1 MQLKDIDLNL
11 LLVFHELLIEKRV
24 SKVAEKLGMTQP
36 GISNALKRLRALL
49 GDELFLRTARG
60 MEPTPYAASLAVSIG
75 QALEVIRSTLNQK
88 PNFDPETSDHCF
100 MVRMTDIGEIYL
112 LPRLMDHLAKKS
124 PNISISTVRDVGL
137 NLQEQMELGQIDLA
151 VGLLPHLKTGFF
163 QRKLFHQRYVCMFR
177 KGHPLDGDSM
187 SLSKFKNA
195 EHVVVVSEGTGHL
208 QVDESIERQGIKRNV
223 KLMVPHFVAL
233 GHILSATDLIATV
246 PEKYAKECIEPF
258 GLKYVKHPVQ
268 LPEIDINI
276 FWHAKFNKDPANQ
289 WLRNQFVDIFS
300 D

>member
-11 LLVFHELLIEKRV
+11 LLVFHELLVEKRV
-24 SKVAEKLGMTQP
+24 SKVAQKLGMTQP
-36 GISNALKRLRALL
+36 GISNALKRLRVLL

-88 PNFDPETSDHCF
+88 PNFEPETNEHRF

-112 LPRLMDHLAKKS
+112 LPRLMDHLAKQS
-124 PNISISTVRDVGL
+124 PKITISTVRDVGL

-151 VGLLPHLKTGFF
+151 IGLLPHLKTGFF

-187 SLSKFKNA
+187 SLAKFKNA

-208 QVDESIERQGIKRNV
+208 QVDETIEKQGIKRNV

-246 PEKYAKECIEPF
+246 PEKYAKECLEPF

-289 WLRNQFVDIFS
+289 WLRNQFVEIFS

>member
-24 SKVAEKLGMTQP
+24 SKVAQKLGMTQP
-36 GISNALKRLRALL
+36 GISNALKRLRILL

-60 MEPTPYAASLAVSIG
+60 MEPTPYAASLAISIG
-75 QALEVIRSTLNQK
+75 QSLEVIRSTLNQK
-88 PNFDPETSDHCF
+88 PNFDPETNEHRF

-112 LPRLMDHLAKKS
+112 LPRLMDHLAKQS
-124 PNISISTVRDVGL
+124 PNITISTVRDVGL

-151 VGLLPHLKTGFF
+151 IGLLPHLKTGFF

-177 KGHPLDGDSM
+177 KGHPLDGDAM
-187 SLSKFKNA
+187 SLAKFKNA

-208 QVDESIERQGIKRNV
+208 QVDETIERQGIKRNV

-289 WLRNQFVDIFS
+289 WLRNQFVEIFS

>member
-11 LLVFHELLIEKRV
+11 LLVFHELLLEKRV
-24 SKVAEKLGMTQP
+24 SKVAQKLGMTQP
-36 GISNALKRLRALL
+36 GISNALKRLRVLL

-60 MEPTPYAASLAVSIG
+60 MEPTPYATSLAASIG
-75 QALEVIRSTLNQK
+75 QALEVIHTTLNQK
-88 PNFDPETSDHCF
+88 PSFDPETTEHRF
-100 MVRMTDIGEIYL
+100 MVRMTDIGEIYF
-112 LPRLMDHLAKKS
+112 LPRLMDHLAKQS
-124 PNISISTVRDVGL
+124 PKITISTVRDVGL

-151 VGLLPHLKTGFF
+151 IGLLPHLKTGFF
-163 QRKLFHQRYVCMFR
+163 QRRLFNQRYVCMFR
-177 KGHPLDGDSM
+177 KGHPLDGDVM
-187 SLSKFKNA
+187 SLAKFKNA

-208 QVDESIERQGIKRNV
+208 QVDEVIERQGINRNI

-268 LPEIDINI
+268 LPEMDINI

-289 WLRNQFVDIFS
+289 WLRNQFVEMFS